1 MNKHLSIHPREAP
14 LAPMSKLLPVHPREG
29 SLDAES
35 ASLIQHIRR
44 SLAIQSEM
52 FRRIL
57 DTKPKPSVLLAEL
70 LEDTGNRYID
80 FSEHVSAAAK
90 SARED

>member
-1 MNKHLSIHPREAP
+1 MNKHSPIHSNEASLDPMNKLLPIHPREA
-14 LAPMSKLLPVHPREG
+14 L
-29 SLDAES
+29 LDAES

-57 DTKPKPSVLLAEL
+57 DAKPRPSVLLAEL

-80 FSEHVSAAAK
+80 FSEHVSAATK
-90 SARED
+90 GARED

>member
-1 MNKHLSIHPREAP
+1 MNKIVSVHPREAS
-14 LAPMSKLLPVHPREG
+14 LAPTSKLLPVHPHEA

-35 ASLIQHIRR
+35 ASLIQHIRH

-57 DTKPKPSVLLAEL
+57 NSKPKPSVLLAEL

-80 FSEHVSAAAK
+80 FSEHVSAATKA
-90 SARED
+90 AHED